1 MHASLFNQGIKIL
14 LSNNKNVTKHKEK
27 TLSATSKLYLFNH
40 FQKIC
45 LPKELRFGRRNCS
58 VQYFDFFMFIIM
70 KPKVD
75 LIFYSKL
82 YSLRRQSDVKTT
94 TLVKYLILKWT
105 PFKFFHLVDSN
116 WWNLFEFISPNARY
130 EHLCGLLFKKNNR
143 LSATN

>member
-1 MHASLFNQGIKIL
+1 
-14 LSNNKNVTKHKEK
+14 
-27 TLSATSKLYLFNH
+27 
-40 FQKIC
+40 
-45 LPKELRFGRRNCS
+45 
-58 VQYFDFFMFIIM
+58 M

-94 TLVKYLILKWT
+94 TLVKYLILKRT

-116 WWNLFEFISPNARY
+116 WWNLLELISPNARY
-130 EHLCGLLFKKNNR
+130 EHLCGLLFKKNKR